1 MAKNPQIILIDGPAG
16 SGKTTLAKKL
26 EEEIKCEVVHLD
38 YLYNGWDD
46 ALGESLTSVL
56 IDLVTDFS
64 SKKDHLL
71 NIYDWAENQFNS
83 TRLIKAA
90 PTLIIEGVGA
100 GQSATREFATTL
112 YWVEAD
118 PQIGLARVL
127 ERDGIEIE
135 AQMRRW
141 QKREASH
148 FAAERTRE
156 YADLIISTT

>member
-1 MAKNPQIILIDGPAG
+1 MVKNPQIILIDGPAG
-16 SGKTTLAKKL
+16 SGKTTLATKL
-26 EEEIKCEVVHLD
+26 QSEFNCEIVHLD
-38 YLYNGWDD
+38 YLYNGWDE
-46 ALGESLTSVL
+46 ALGESLTTVL
-56 IDLVTDFS
+56 KNLVTDFAS
-64 SKKDHLL
+64 GKDHLL
-71 NIYDWAENQFNS
+71 NIFDWNSYSFNS
-83 TRLIKAA
+83 TILIKASEF
-90 PTLIIEGVGA
+90 LIIEGVGA